1 MKKFSG
7 HTFIFIMLSV
17 LVMSSCIY
25 DYYADGDVP
34 GSGTEDK
41 MRLVLHIRSLDTRT
55 TSSGA
60 PTERIKSLRIIILNE
75 EIEASDDKN
84 AGQPGEDSENANA
97 KADNGNTNET
107 SKLSIEYNE
116 LIEFGTGYASNGFD
130 YMFIK
135 PTIPGKKHFYF
146 IANEESV
153 ENIQFEVEGESG
165 SKYTN
170 LSEFLKAYEFQVPKD
185 GQGDTE
191 NRELQDASEFVEL
204 LKSVYF
210 VPEYEKQGDN
220 IYLPYST
227 YYGGDEFIVQEG
239 KLLGK
244 LDEGQVIEKQMFL
257 VPVATKFEF
266 NFINNREHNVE
277 INNITVSTSTTEE
290 KTVSDDNDTQTTVV
304 SAGLARHNFLLAH
317 VCGTDVKKEFGND
330 SYYWVD
336 WLDKVSKASWENQPF
351 DKNISFNDKYGW
363 IKNYEI
369 PAVALTNPR
378 IEVAFVSNATKK
390 IVSAVNK
397 VDEQNPI
404 PGELSLGPY
413 YLPESRQEETYKVI
427 DEGKEVTK
435 KEQRYY
441 LTLGLHDESQ
451 NSSKD
456 PKFEKVQISNL
467 KALFR
472 NTYVIINIKMSE
484 GTVEAYA
491 EIAPWNKKSINGWV
505 TEGQAP
511 SDNPFLT
518 DSDAN
523 K

>member
-7 HTFIFIMLSV
+7 HTFSFIFIMLGV

-60 PTERIKSLRIIILNE
+60 PAERIKSLRIIILNE
-75 EIEASDDKN
+75 EIEASNDEN
-84 AGQPGEDSENANA
+84 AGQPGEDSENA

-116 LIEFGTGYASNGFD
+116 RIEFGTGYASNGFD

-153 ENIQFEVEGESG
+153 KNIQFEVEDESG
-165 SKYTN
+165 SKYED
-170 LSEFLKAYEFQVPKD
+170 LSAFLNASEFQVPED

-191 NRELQDASEFVEL
+191 NRELPDATEFVEL

-210 VPEYEKQGDN
+210 VPEYGKQGDN
-220 IYLPYST
+220 IYLPYT
-227 YYGGDEFIVQEG
+227 AYYGGDGFIVQKG

-244 LDEGQVIEKQMFL
+244 LNEEGQVIEKQMFL

-266 NFINNREHNVE
+266 NFINNRQNDVE
-277 INNITVSTSTTEE
+277 INNI
-290 KTVSDDNDTQTTVV
+290 VV
-304 SAGLARHNFLLAH
+304 SKVNTANYLLAK
-317 VCGTDVKKEFGND
+317 VGAADKFKDFGQKDD
-330 SYYWVD
+330 SDYEANCYWID
-336 WLDKVSKASWENQPF
+336 WLAKVSEASWNNSEFQP
-351 DKNISFNDKYGW
+351 NETFNEKYGW
-363 IKNYEI
+363 ISDYEI
-369 PAVALTNPR
+369 PTND
-378 IEVAFVSNATKK
+378 ELKDFVVPLHDVGTSNLVPGKENEAG
-390 IVSAVNK
+390 NK
-397 VDEQNPI
+397 
-404 PGELSLGPY
+404 LRLGPY
-413 YLPESRQEETYKVI
+413 YVPESCYQEEIT
-427 DEGKEVTK
+427 DEGK

-441 LTLGLHDESQ
+441 LTLRLHDKSQ
-451 NSSKD
+451 NSSQDD
-456 PKFEKVQISNL
+456 PKFEEVQISNL

-484 GTVEAYA
+484 GSVEAYA

-511 SDNPFLT
+511 SDNPFLP
-518 DSDAN
+518 D
-523 K
+523 

>member
-25 DYYADGDVP
+25 DYYADGDGP

-41 MRLVLHIRSLDTRT
+41 IHLVLHIRSLDTRT

-75 EIEASDDKN
+75 EIEASDDGN
-84 AGQPGEDSENANA
+84 AGQPGEDSENVNA
-97 KADNGNTNET
+97 DDGNTNRT

-135 PTIPGKKHFYF
+135 QTIPGKKHFYF

-153 ENIQFEVEGESG
+153 KKIHFEGEIG
-165 SKYTN
+165 SDYEGKD
-170 LSEFLKAYEFQVPKD
+170 LSEFLGAEKYKVPKD
-185 GQGDTE
+185 GQDDTE
-191 NRELQDASEFVEL
+191 NRELPDATELEDL

-210 VPEYEKQGDN
+210 APEYNIENINESNN
-220 IYLPYST
+220 IYLPYTT
-227 YYGGDEFIVQEG
+227 YYGGDEF

-266 NFINNREHNVE
+266 NFINNRTNPVE

-304 SAGLARHNFLLAH
+304 SAGLAKHNFLLAH
-317 VCGTDVKKEFGND
+317 VCDSDVQKKID
-330 SYYWVD
+330 TTSYYWVD
-336 WLDKVSKASWENQPF
+336 WLDKVSKASWSNQPF
-351 DKNISFNDKYGW
+351 DDNISFNDKYGW

-369 PAVALTNPR
+369 PAVALTDR
-378 IEVAFVSNATKK
+378 RDKVTFVSSPDDATKK

-413 YLPESRQEETYKVI
+413 YLPESRQEETYKVT

-451 NSSKD
+451 ESSKD
-456 PKFEKVQISNL
+456 PKFEEVQISNL

-511 SDNPFLT
+511 SGNLFLT